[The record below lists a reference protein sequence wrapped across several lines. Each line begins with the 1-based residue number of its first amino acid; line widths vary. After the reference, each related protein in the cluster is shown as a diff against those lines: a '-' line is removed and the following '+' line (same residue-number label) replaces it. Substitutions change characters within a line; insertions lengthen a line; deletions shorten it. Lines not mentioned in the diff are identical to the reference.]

1 MNKEAIFNKLK
12 ELVAFYKEKDT
23 VEGLFLTTYIRNSAK
38 ILELSVL
45 STNTETSPVHLEEVD
60 FEDNFK
66 IVTTILAKKDLLF
79 SEENE
84 KTLLKLLNSTILFEQ
99 NKKLSELQS
108 ELIKEADNMS
118 LASMNNEMNFYEI
131 PEITSEIKK

>member
-1 MNKEAIFNKLK
+1 MNKAVLEKLQ
-12 ELVAFYKEKDT
+12 ELITFYKEKNT
-23 VEGLFLTTYIRNSAK
+23 VEGLFLTTYIRNNAK
-38 ILELSVL
+38 IVELSVL

-60 FEDNFK
+60 CEDNFK

-84 KTLLKLLNSTILFEQ
+84 ITLLKLLNSTILFEQ

-108 ELIKEADNMS
+108 ELIKAADNMS

-131 PEITSEIKK
+131 PEITNEIKK